1 MRVLKNIFSLSLF
14 KDNREIL
21 DLSAFG
27 NEIAFKTSWERLVGG
42 GTSFCTHRAQKNAS
56 LMGDVIVFKTA
67 IQAYLFAISFV
78 ALGAMVAIAS
88 AAGEFEDKTGL
99 VVGLGFLAFGCWYL
113 WSLRQKESRFDR
125 YSSELTQGKKYFDL
139 RNAEAIQLIREYVR
153 GNKSSYY
160 SYELNLICSD
170 GSRINIVDHGALRKL
185 REDAALLAEYL
196 SIPIW
201 DAIDFRLPE
210 AEVPFNGKAE
220 VLRQNLG

>member
-1 MRVLKNIFSLSLF
+1 MRVLKNIFSLF
-14 KDNREIL
+14 QDNREIL

-27 NEIAFKTSWERLVGG
+27 NEIAFKTSWEPLVGG

-78 ALGAMVAIAS
+78 ALGAMFAIAS

-125 YSSELTQGKKYFDL
+125 YSNELTQGKKSFDL
-139 RNAEAIQLIREYVR
+139 KNAEAIQLIREYIR
-153 GNKSSYY
+153 GRESSYY

>member
-1 MRVLKNIFSLSLF
+1 MRVLKKIFSLF
-14 KDNREIL
+14 QDKREIL
-21 DLSAFG
+21 DLSTFG
-27 NEIAFKTSWERLVGG
+27 NEIVFKTSWEPLVGG
-42 GTSFCTHRAQKNAS
+42 GTNFCTHRAQKNAS
-56 LMGDVIVFKTA
+56 LMGDILVFNTT
-67 IQAYLFAISFV
+67 IQAYLFTIMFV
-78 ALGAMVAIAS
+78 ALGAIFALGS
-88 AAGEFEDKTGL
+88 AADGFADMSG
-99 VVGLGFLAFGCWYL
+99 VMGLGFLAFGCWYQ

-125 YSSELTQGKKYFDL
+125 YSSELTQGKKSFDL

-196 SIPIW
+196 SIPVW
-201 DAIDFRLPE
+201 DAIDFRLPD
-210 AEVPFNGKAE
+210 AEMPFDAKAE

>member
-1 MRVLKNIFSLSLF
+1 MRVLKNIFSLF
-14 KDNREIL
+14 QDNREIL

-27 NEIAFKTSWERLVGG
+27 NEIAFKTSWEPLVGG
-42 GTSFCTHRAQKNAS
+42 GTNFCTHRAQKNAS
-56 LMGDVIVFKTA
+56 LMGDVFVFKTA

-78 ALGAMVAIAS
+78 AAGAMFAIAS

-125 YSSELTQGKKYFDL
+125 YSNELTQGKKSFDL
-139 RNAEAIQLIREYVR
+139 KNAEAIQLIREYVR

-196 SIPIW
+196 SIPVW
-201 DAIDFRLPE
+201 DAIDFRLPD
-210 AEVPFNGKAE
+210 AEVPFDSKAE

>member
-1 MRVLKNIFSLSLF
+1 MRVLKNIFSLF
-14 KDNREIL
+14 QDNREIL

-27 NEIAFKTSWERLVGG
+27 NEIALKTSWEPLVGG
-42 GTSFCTHRAQKNAS
+42 GTNFCTHRAQKNAS
-56 LMGDVIVFKTA
+56 LMGEVFVFKTA

-78 ALGAMVAIAS
+78 ATGAMFAIAS
-88 AAGEFEDKTGL
+88 AAGEFEDKIGL
-99 VVGLGFLAFGCWYL
+99 MGLCFLAFGCWYL
-113 WSLRQKESRFDR
+113 WSLRQKESIFDR
-125 YSSELTQGKKYFDL
+125 YSSELTQGKKSFDL
-139 RNAEAIQLIREYVR
+139 KNAEAIQLIREYVR

-196 SIPIW
+196 SIPVW

-210 AEVPFNGKAE
+210 VEAPFDGKAE
-220 VLRQNLG
+220 VLRRNIG

>member
-1 MRVLKNIFSLSLF
+1 MRALKQIFSLSLF

-27 NEIAFKTSWERLVGG
+27 NEVAFKTSWEPLVGG
-42 GTSFCTHRAQKNAS
+42 GTNFCTHRAEKNAS
-56 LMGDVIVFKTA
+56 LMGDIIVFKTA

-78 ALGAMVAIAS
+78 ATGAMFAIAS
-88 AAGEFEDKTGL
+88 AAGEFEDKIGL
-99 VVGLGFLAFGCWYL
+99 MGLCFLAFGCWYL
-113 WSLRQKESRFDR
+113 WSLRQKESIFDR
-125 YSSELTQGKKYFDL
+125 YSSELTQGKKSFDL
-139 RNAEAIQLIREYVR
+139 KNAEAIQLIREYVR
-153 GNKSSYY
+153 GNESSYY

-196 SIPIW
+196 SIPVW

-210 AEVPFNGKAE
+210 AEVPFNSNAE
-220 VLRQNLG
+220 ILRQNLG

>member
-1 MRVLKNIFSLSLF
+1 MRVLKNIFSLF
-14 KDNREIL
+14 QDNREIL

-27 NEIAFKTSWERLVGG
+27 NELAFKTSWEPLVGG

-56 LMGDVIVFKTA
+56 LMGDVFVFKTV
-67 IQAYLFAISFV
+67 IQAYLFAIPFV

-125 YSSELTQGKKYFDL
+125 YSSELTQGKKSFDL
-139 RNAEAIQLIREYVR
+139 ENAEAIQLIREYIR

>member
-1 MRVLKNIFSLSLF
+1 MRVLKNIFSLF
-14 KDNREIL
+14 QDNREIL

-27 NEIAFKTSWERLVGG
+27 NEIAFKTSWEPLVGG

-56 LMGDVIVFKTA
+56 LMGDVFVFKTV
-67 IQAYLFAISFV
+67 IQAYLFAIPFV

-125 YSSELTQGKKYFDL
+125 YSSELTQGKKSFDL
-139 RNAEAIQLIREYVR
+139 ENAEAIQLIREYIR

-196 SIPIW
+196 SIPVW

-210 AEVPFNGKAE
+210 AEVPFDSKAE